1 MSHGL
6 DEVLHDFQ
14 LRVFGEELT
23 RVNGLPIEQRRAYV
37 RRLWESRVKRAASR
51 AEAPGESNP
60 RPSHNQL
67 YMSE

>member
-37 RRLWESRVKRAASR
+37 RSLWESRVRRAASSG
-51 AEAPGESNP
+51 ETFGESNP
-60 RPSHNQL
+60 RQSQNQL
-67 YMSE
+67 YLDE